1 MYVYKKEQQQDN
13 NTKQTKRYDD
23 VAAVR
28 FYCILKSVK
37 QKKKTIRKNATAKQ
51 GSPLPAR
58 RVRLGGSVVPPL
70 QLNNK
75 NAWKIPKV
83 KNIFTSKQV
92 CAILI
97 DEPTNSHTHNHT
109 HRYIHAYMNKRAKET
124 TSCLLIGIIK
134 RSRF

>member
-37 QKKKTIRKNATAKQ
+37 QKKTIRKNATAKQ

-92 CAILI
+92 CDILI
-97 DEPTNSHTHNHT
+97 DEPTNSHTQPYT
-109 HRYIHAYMNKRAKET
+109 
-124 TSCLLIGIIK
+124 
-134 RSRF
+134 